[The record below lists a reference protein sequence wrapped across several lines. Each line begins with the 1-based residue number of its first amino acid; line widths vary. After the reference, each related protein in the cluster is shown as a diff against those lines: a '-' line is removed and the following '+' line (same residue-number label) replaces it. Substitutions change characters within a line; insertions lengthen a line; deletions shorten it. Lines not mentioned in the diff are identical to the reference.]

1 MDEPLIK
8 VQSSAGEALI
18 KANAE
23 GLRVLAERLLELA
36 GPRIRNGHHLHL
48 DAGVDLED
56 GSSGLIVERDDS
68 I

>member
-8 VQSSAGEALI
+8 VQSSTGEALI

-36 GPRIRNGHHLHL
+36 DPGIRSGHHLHL
-48 DAGVDLED
+48 DAGVDLDD
-56 GSSGLIVERDDS
+56 GSSGLVLERDDS
-68 I
+68 L

>member
-8 VQSSAGEALI
+8 VQSSAGETLI

-36 GPRIRNGHHLHL
+36 GPGIRSGHHLHL

-56 GSSGLIVERDDS
+56 GSSSLVLERADS
-68 I
+68 L